1 MGGAPFL
8 MSMGPERVSG
18 TFNLTPQDE
27 ADAMIRRL
35 TALKALLKPNDEAAK

>member
-18 TFNLTPQDE
+18 TFNLTRQDE
-27 ADAMIRRL
+27 ADEMIRRL